1 MDRRVPLLLN
11 GGEQKADAAL
21 REALSAHE
29 LSLDRKVRLASVLQ
43 IAGSGISWDDFG
55 YALRAEL
62 DFVVS
67 KGPSR
72 RPEFA
77 VEFDGSRH
85 LSDPTTI
92 ARDRK
97 KDRICERLGLP
108 LLRIGVEALNRR
120 RKRTIL
126 AWLIDVFYL
135 AERFYEM
142 QDEGL
147 IAPDEP
153 FIYFSIFDTTA
164 EGRLGPSFALDQE
177 ARLAMFE
184 VARLGEAPTH
194 VPEQIT
200 MDAYRSDT
208 RLELI
213 ESFAVFELN
222 EERFI
227 AGRAG
232 VRNFGH
238 FGGVSASEL
247 AKDLALAD
255 AGERLARY
263 RQGRYQPFGLE
274 DLKRLRD
281 KTEGWGREG
290 NPCSDLPFPAFSVGG

>member
-1 MDRRVPLLLN
+1 MDRRIPLLLN

-21 REALSAHE
+21 REALSAHG
-29 LSLDRKVRLASVLQ
+29 LVLDRKVRLASVLQ
-43 IAGSGISWDDFG
+43 IDGSGISSEDFS

-62 DFVVS
+62 DFVVG
-67 KGPSR
+67 KGPNRS
-72 RPEFA
+72 PEFA
-77 VEFDGSRH
+77 VEFDGYQH
-85 LSDPTTI
+85 LSNPTTI

-97 KDRICERLGLP
+97 KDRVCEKLGLP

-135 AERFYEM
+135 AKRFYEM
-142 QDEGL
+142 QDEGV

-153 FIYFSIFDTTA
+153 FMYFSIFDTTPD
-164 EGRLGPSFALDQE
+164 GHLGPSFALDQE

-184 VARLGEAPTH
+184 MARLGEAPGH

-200 MDAYRSDT
+200 MDAYRPDT

-213 ESFAVFELN
+213 ESFALFELN
-222 EERFI
+222 QERFI
-227 AGRAG
+227 AGRAR

-238 FGGVSASEL
+238 FGGISASEL

-263 RQGRYQPFGLE
+263 RQGRYQPFGPG
-274 DLKRLRD
+274 DLKRLRG
-281 KTEGWGREG
+281 KTKGWRREG
-290 NPCSDLPFPAFSVGG
+290 SSCSDLPFPAFNIG

>member
-1 MDRRVPLLLN
+1 MDRRIPLLLN

-21 REALSAHE
+21 REALSAHG
-29 LSLDRKVRLASVLQ
+29 LTLDRKVRLASVLR
-43 IAGSGISWDDFG
+43 IDGSGISREDFG

-72 RPEFA
+72 SPELA
-77 VEFDGSRH
+77 VEFDGSQH
-85 LSDPTTI
+85 LNDPTTI
-92 ARDRK
+92 SRDRK
-97 KDRICERLGLP
+97 KDRVCRQLGLP

-126 AWLIDVFYL
+126 AWLIDVYYL

-142 QDEGL
+142 QDEGV

-153 FIYFSIFDTTA
+153 FMYFSVFDMTSD
-164 EGRLGPSFALDQE
+164 GHLGPSFALDQE
-177 ARLAMFE
+177 ARLTMLE
-184 VARLGEAPTH
+184 IARGGEAPRH

-200 MDAYRSDT
+200 TDAYRGK

-213 ESFAVFELN
+213 ESFGLFELN
-222 EERFI
+222 QERFI
-227 AGRAG
+227 AGHAS

-238 FGGVSASEL
+238 FGGISASEL

-263 RQGRYQPFGLE
+263 RQGRHQPFGLE
-274 DLKRLRD
+274 DLERLRS
-281 KTEGWGREG
+281 KTEGWRREG
-290 NPCSDLPFPAFSVGG
+290 SPCSDLPFPAVGVGA